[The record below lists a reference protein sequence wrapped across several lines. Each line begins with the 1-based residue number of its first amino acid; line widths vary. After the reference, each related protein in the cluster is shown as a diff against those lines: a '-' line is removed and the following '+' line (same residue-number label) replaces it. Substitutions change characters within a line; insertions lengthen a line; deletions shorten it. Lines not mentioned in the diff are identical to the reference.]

1 MFHKLVLFV
10 LSLFVALPAL
20 AAPQPPAPALPQPVS
35 RFEGYRLQS
44 TDDPLGT
51 FTPEKP
57 VTEADQR
64 KRRAL
69 ALYMTGLLHQKSR
82 EASEALK
89 AYMSAIEFDPTAI
102 DSYRAAIPLLLQNQ
116 RVDDATNLSLKAI
129 GHTEDGVDLVQT
141 MAAVFARQNKLS
153 NSVDLLQNA
162 LKSNAIKKASVSDLL
177 LHRDLGLYYR
187 SMTDY
192 EKAAEQYKYVFDAI
206 LEGQLAQVEIERV
219 IGEDGKLLDEFGD
232 VFVKAQ
238 QPELALSAFEEAS
251 KYRDATPGLHSF
263 NLATV
268 FQQTGKPERA
278 LEELEKY
285 FDAQLQNRGR
295 AALELL
301 SKLLEQ
307 LNKQDELLP
316 RLRKLYEQDDKN
328 DVLRYFLAD
337 TLFDAGELEEAEKLY
352 RNGKEQLTDPRAIVG
367 VFSIIRE
374 REDPAELLDL
384 LTKTFVAF
392 PRDDS
397 ERPNQSADVKA
408 LTERYETAL
417 DELKENE
424 AALDR
429 LYAYGAELTEGD
441 EPKLEFAQAYVLGKF
456 ATEIDRTDDAKKF
469 YRYAIDMRN
478 DPQPVL
484 YSELGMHLLDA
495 KRYEESI
502 EILREG
508 LEHPS
513 GGLQNERWKFLFFL
527 SYAHEFLGETDEAIE
542 AIREAQKLLPRF
554 SRLFFQEAWVFY
566 HARKW
571 DEALR
576 LFNEVIERF
585 GTDRDIV
592 QDCRFRISNIYVEQG
607 NMEQGEAVLEE
618 VLKEQPD
625 NAQANNDLGYLWADQ
640 GKNLE
645 KARKMIELAIEKE
658 PDNPAYQDSL
668 GWVLYQ
674 LGEYEESLKYLNKAS
689 EDKDGQDSVIYEHRG
704 DCLDKLGRKDEAV
717 ADWTKALE
725 IEQEKASPSDKILK
739 SLKGK
744 LGID

>member
-10 LSLFVALPAL
+10 LSLPVAFPVWG
-20 AAPQPPAPALPQPVS
+20 APNPPAPALPQPIS
-35 RFEGYRLQS
+35 RFEGYRLQP
-44 TDDPLGT
+44 TDEPLGT
-51 FTPEKP
+51 FTPDEP
-57 VTEADQR
+57 VTEADRR

-69 ALYMTGLLHQKSR
+69 AHYMTGLLHQKSR
-82 EASEALK
+82 ENREALK
-89 AYMSAIEFDPTAI
+89 AYMTAIEFDPSAI
-102 DSYRAAIPLLLQNQ
+102 DSYRAAIPLLLQDR

-153 NSVDLLQNA
+153 DSVDLLQKA
-162 LKSNAIKKASVSDLL
+162 LKSPAIKASSVSDLL
-177 LHRDLGLYYR
+177 LHRDLGLYLR
-187 SMTDY
+187 SMTDFD
-192 EKAAEQYKYVFDAI
+192 KAAEQYKYVFDAI
-206 LEGQLAQVEIERV
+206 TEGQLTQEEIERV

-232 VFVKAQ
+232 VFVKAK

-263 NLATV
+263 NLARV

-278 LEELEKY
+278 LEELQKY

-295 AALELL
+295 AAYDLL
-301 SKLLEQ
+301 KALLEE
-307 LNKQDELLP
+307 LGKEDELLA
-316 RLRKLYEQDDKN
+316 RLRELYEQDDKN

-337 TLFDAGELEEAEKLY
+337 VLFDAGKLQDAEKLY
-352 RNGKEQLTDPRAIVG
+352 RNDKDQLTDPRAIVG

-374 REDPAELLDL
+374 RNNPEELLDL
-384 LTKTFVAF
+384 LTKTYVAF
-392 PRDDS
+392 PRDAD

-408 LTERYETAL
+408 LTDRFDSAL
-417 DELKENE
+417 EALKEDTE
-424 AALDR
+424 ALDR
-429 LYAYGAELTEGD
+429 LYAFGTDLTKGD

-456 ATEIDRTDDAKKF
+456 ATEIDRTDDAKLF

-484 YSELGMHLLDA
+484 YTELGMHLLDA

-527 SYAHEFLGETDEAIE
+527 SYAHEFLGQTDEAIE

-566 HARKW
+566 HARQW

-576 LFNEVIERF
+576 LFNDVIERF
-585 GTDRDIV
+585 GTDRDLV

-618 VLKEQPD
+618 VLKEQPE

-640 GKNLE
+640 GKNLA

-658 PDNPAYQDSL
+658 PENPAYQDSL

-674 LGEYEESLKYLNKAS
+674 QGEYEAALKHLNKAS

-704 DCLDKLGRKDEAV
+704 DCLDKLGRKDEAI

-725 IEQEKASPSDKILK
+725 IEKDKGSPSEKILK
-739 SLKGK
+739 SLKSK
-744 LGID
+744 LGME